1 MKIKLFLYLLFF
13 FSIKLFSQ
21 VNIDSLYQ
29 IAIKE
34 KNDTAKI
41 RMFADLAQLCDEKD
55 IPQYANKGIQLA
67 EQFIKS
73 NVGNAFNINNLDL
86 PKNLPEKTKQ
96 HLFKYYGR
104 LLNSRGVF
112 ELGQGNNQAGIA
124 ALEKSLKAY
133 AVYNDTIEMA
143 VTLSNIGINLFYL
156 GDTPKS
162 TKAISESLKLFT
174 SKKDKKGIIQC
185 YNAFSIIARTNG
197 DILGAIDYI
206 FKSLKMSEASK
217 DSISLANLYNNLS
230 VFYLDVEDFE
240 KAEQY
245 ALKSLEIS
253 SKIKEERTQ
262 SNAYNN
268 LSFIYKKQGN
278 IKKSYEN
285 LYLSTNISE
294 KLGDKNQLVSAYS
307 NIGVMRKDEKKYS
320 EAIEFYD
327 KSLKIAT
334 EINSIDGIANANYK
348 LGEVYSLQNNNLKA
362 QLYAEK
368 SLQLSQQINSAIDIK
383 NSAGILKDIYE
394 KNGQYQ
400 KAIMMANLF
409 IKLKDSILSFDK
421 KREITRK
428 EIKYNY
434 DKKILADSIKN
445 TVQKKLDDAKI
456 ELQKTQIEQQK
467 SLRKLLLIGIGI
479 VFILLIYTINR
490 LLVNARQKKIIQN
503 QTKITEQQKNELEL
517 KNKNIQESIEAAK
530 DIQVTIF
537 PNQLE
542 IASYF
547 KDQFLVLQP
556 LDNLSGDFFWIKKIN
571 SHIIIVIGDCTGHG
585 IPGSMLTLLANEF
598 LNKIIVQNKHHTPLS
613 ILSELN
619 KEVNDYLKRKNTQG
633 RFLSEGMDVAI
644 CSADMISNKLT
655 YAGLNINLHLS
666 DNDGILQT
674 IHSSRGELG
683 RYNQLSNITEHNFN
697 ISSFKGFY
705 LSTDGLKDQLKYR
718 SNASNFGYNGFES
731 FLSSVQQES
740 FMEQSIQLKKLI
752 QNACTKEKQID
763 DILVFGFKL

>member
-1 MKIKLFLYLLFF
+1 MKSKLFLYLIFF
-13 FSIKLFSQ
+13 FSLKLISQ
-21 VNIDSLYQ
+21 VKIDSLYQ
-29 IAIKE
+29 VAAKE
-34 KNDTAKI
+34 QNDTAKI

-55 IPQYANKGIQLA
+55 IPLYADKGIQLA
-67 EQFIKS
+67 EKYIKS
-73 NVGNAFNINNLDL
+73 YIGNAFNINNLDL
-86 PKNLPEKTKQ
+86 SKNLPEKTKQ

-104 LLNSRGVF
+104 LLNSKGVY
-112 ELGQGNNQAGIA
+112 ELGQGNNQAGIE

-133 AVYNDTIEMA
+133 TVYNDTLEMA

-156 GDTPKS
+156 GDTPKA
-162 TKAISESLKLFT
+162 TKAITESLKLFT
-174 SKKDKKGIIQC
+174 RKKDKKGIIQC

-197 DILGAIDYI
+197 DILSAIDYV
-206 FKSLKMSEASK
+206 FKSLKMSEALK
-217 DSISLANLYNNLS
+217 DSISQANLYNNLS

-253 SKIKEERTQ
+253 SKIKEERTK

-268 LSFIYKKQGN
+268 LSFIYKKQGD

-285 LYLSTNISE
+285 LYLSTSISE

-307 NIGVMRKDEKKYS
+307 NIGVMRKDEKKYT
-320 EAIEFYD
+320 EAIEFYT

-334 EINSIDGIANANYK
+334 EINSIDGVANANYK
-348 LGEVYSLQNNNLKA
+348 LGEVYSIQNNFAKA

-383 NSAGILKDIYE
+383 NSAGLLKDIYE
-394 KNGQYQ
+394 KNGDYK
-400 KAIMMANLF
+400 KAITMANLF

-445 TVQKKLDDAKI
+445 SVQKKLDDAKI

-467 SLRKLLLIGIGI
+467 STRRLLLIGIGI

-490 LLVNARQKKIIQN
+490 LLVTAKQKKIIQN

-530 DIQVTIF
+530 DIQLSIF

-547 KDQFLVLQP
+547 KDQFLVFQP

-571 SHIIIVIGDCTGHG
+571 THLIIVIGDCTGHG

-598 LNKIIVQNKHHTPLS
+598 LNKIIVQNKNYSPLN
-613 ILSELN
+613 ILTELN
-619 KEVNDYLKRKNTQG
+619 KEVNDYLNRKNTQG
-633 RFLSEGMDVAI
+633 RFLREGMDVAI
-644 CSADMISNKLT
+644 CSIDTISNNLN
-655 YAGLNINLHLS
+655 YVGLNINLYLS
-666 DNDGILQT
+666 NKDNILQT
-674 IHSSRGELG
+674 IQSSKGELG
-683 RYNQLSNITEHNFN
+683 RYNSLSNITEHNFGLAN
-697 ISSFKGFY
+697 TKGFY
-705 LSTDGLKDQLKYR
+705 ISTDGLKDQLKYR
-718 SNASNFGYNGFES
+718 SNAANFGYNGFEN
-731 FLSSVQQES
+731 FLSTTQNES
-740 FMEQSIQLKKLI
+740 FMEQSIRLKKLI
-752 QNACTKEKQID
+752 ENACNKEKQID